1 MEDSGQ
7 SEPGVIVQSTDDW
20 QQKENIEVRP
30 KPEVKFDTPAPVK
43 NSAPEKIEPKVKPP
57 VTPQK
62 LVTEPVRPYQSRKS
76 KSPAKSETN
85 GVVSLLTSDE
95 DDIPLDAIPP
105 DKGLKRRSENF
116 EVGPF
121 FTSTISILG
130 VSA

>member
-1 MEDSGQ
+1 M
-7 SEPGVIVQSTDDW
+7 
-20 QQKENIEVRP
+20 RP

-43 NSAPEKIEPKVKPP
+43 NSPEKIKPKVKPP

-95 DDIPLDAIPP
+95 DDMPLDAIPP

-116 EVGPF
+116 EVGSF
-121 FTSTISILG
+121 FTCTISILG
-130 VSA
+130 VSAKTIEKRKQRYRKCKSSEVGE